1 MANVVRE
8 AKYIKSDVKNN
19 NNKYWYIR
27 QYDDNSVVVEYGRV
41 GSNPQVDNK
50 SFGSESSA
58 TSFVDKKCREK
69 EGAAKGYT
77 KLKVISG
84 NPQTTPTSSTGAGS
98 LLDIALKQIENS
110 SIEAADLIRYLTKAN
125 VHNIV
130 NATTMTYD
138 ESKGTFSTPCG
149 IVTQE
154 GIDEARALL
163 DELLPYVEAADY
175 ENIEFIVKLQN
186 YIQLIPRKVGRKLIA
201 SDIFPNIDA
210 FGKEVQ
216 ILDSLD
222 ASLQQ
227 VLTAPTEDGEEKKEV
242 ELPRL
247 FKTKLDLVKDQKIID
262 HIIKFFNSTKQ
273 NIHTSS
279 VLKVKRVFSVEIS
292 DMSEGYTKDGVKVGG
307 VMELWHGT
315 RVSNVL
321 SILKSGLMIP
331 KSNAPHVCG
340 RMFGDGAY
348 FSDQSTKSLNYAQGY
363 WNGSRDNNCFM
374 FLADVAMGKYFVP
387 SGPSQNFPKPGYDST
402 FAQGGKSGV
411 MNNEMIVYRLGQC
424 NLKYLIEFSDK

>member
-1 MANVVRE
+1 MWQITITN
-8 AKYIKSDVKNN
+8 I
-19 NNKYWYIR
+19 WYIR
-27 QYDDNSVVVEYGRV
+27 QYDDHTVIVEFGRV

-50 SFGSESSA
+50 SFGSESAAS
-58 TSFVDKKCREK
+58 SFYDKKCREK
-69 EGAAKGYT
+69 EGPKKGYT

-84 NPQTTPTSSTGAGS
+84 NTQTVTPASGN

-110 SIEAADLIRYLTKAN
+110 SQETADLIRYLTKAN

-130 NATTMTYD
+130 SATTMTYD

-163 DELLPYVEAADY
+163 DELLPYVESGSY
-175 ENIEFIVKLQN
+175 EDKEFIKKLQT
-186 YIQLIPRKVGRKLIA
+186 YLQLIPRKVGRKLIA
-201 SDIFPNIDA
+201 SEIFPNVQQ
-210 FGKEVQ
+210 FEKEVQ

-227 VLTAPTEDGEEKKEV
+227 VLAEPQDENSDKKEV
-242 ELPRL
+242 EAPRL
-247 FKTKLDLVKDQKIID
+247 FKSKLELVTDKKVID
-262 HIIKFFNSTKQ
+262 HIVKFFNSTKQ

-279 VLKVKRVFSVEIS
+279 VLKVKRVFSVEIA
-292 DMSEGYTKDGVKVGG
+292 DMADGYAKDGAKVGG

-363 WNGSRDNNCFM
+363 WSGGTRDNNCFM
-374 FLADVAMGKYFVP
+374 FLADVAMGNYYVP
-387 SGPSQNFPKPGYDST
+387 SGPSQNLPKPGYDST
-402 FAQGGKSGV
+402 FAKGGKSGV

>member
-27 QYDDNSVVVEYGRV
+27 QFDDNSVVVEYGRV
-41 GSNPQVDNK
+41 GSSPQVDTKN
-50 SFGSESSA
+50 FTAESVA
-58 TSFVDKKCREK
+58 TQFVDKKCREK
-69 EGAAKGYT
+69 EGASKGYT

-84 NPQTTPTSSTGAGS
+84 NPQTTTSNSTN

-125 VHNIV
+125 VHNIIS
-130 NATTMTYD
+130 ATTMTYD
-138 ESKGTFSTPCG
+138 ESKGCFSTPCG

-163 DELLPYVEAADY
+163 DDLLPYIEKKDY
-175 ENIEFIVKLQN
+175 ENPDFITKLQS

-201 SDIFPNIDA
+201 QDIFPDVDA
-210 FGKEVQ
+210 FGKENQ

-227 VLTAPTEDGEEKKEV
+227 VLTASDEESNDKEV
-242 ELPRL
+242 EVPQL
-247 FKTKLDLVKDQKIID
+247 FKTKLELVTDQSVID
-262 HIIKFFNSTKQ
+262 RIIKFYNSTKQ
-273 NIHTSS
+273 SIHTSS
-279 VLKVKRVFSVEIS
+279 ILKVKRVFSVEIA
-292 DMSEGYTKDGVKVGG
+292 DMSEGYAKDGANVGG

-321 SILKSGLMIP
+321 SILKSGLVIP

-363 WNGSRDNNCFM
+363 WNGTRDNNCFM
-374 FLADVAMGKYFVP
+374 FVADVAMGKYFVP
-387 SGPSQNFPKPGYDST
+387 SSPSSNFPKPGYDST
-402 FAQGGKSGV
+402 FAKGGQSGV

-424 NLKYLIEFSDK
+424 NLKYLVEFSDK